1 MTELL
6 TLEDLSSVFD
16 QHPESKAVDS
26 TWYKE
31 YIMEDV
37 PFWARA
43 NKTHF
48 EFSISGFPELQR
60 IPVCLGFINISRKKS
75 LEKVKK
81 EVQTRLIN
89 DTIKEQYAEIL
100 KLYQNHLEYT
110 KEKEDLQEKC
120 HKLLGK
126 KYTKGGYNND
136 RVSDYQKGVKIEVHT
151 TSRVEITFEL
161 HPDHLEKILTFR
173 ESLRIVC

>member
-31 YIMEDV
+31 YMLDGV

-43 NKTHF
+43 NDTHF
-48 EFSISGFPELQR
+48 EFSISGFPELTR

-89 DTIKEQYAEIL
+89 DTVKEQYAEIL

-120 HKLLGK
+120 HTLLGQ
-126 KYTKGGYNND
+126 KYNTRGYNKD
-136 RVSDYQKGVKIEVHT
+136 RVSNHEKGITIEVHT
-151 TSRVEITFEL
+151 TSRVELSFEL
-161 HPDHLEKILTFR
+161 HPDLIEKMLTFR
-173 ESLRIVC
+173 ESLRK

>member
-60 IPVCLGFINISRKKS
+60 IPICLGFINISRKKS
-75 LEKVKK
+75 LDKIKK
-81 EVQTRLIN
+81 EVEKRLI
-89 DTIKEQYAEIL
+89 TATVREQYAEIL
-100 KLYQNHLEYT
+100 TRYQNHLVY
-110 KEKEDLQEKC
+110 EKEREALQEKI
-120 HKLLGK
+120 HSLLGK
-126 KYTKGGYNND
+126 EYNKRGYNND
-136 RVSDYQKGVKIEVHT
+136 RVYDPHKGIKIEVNT
-151 TSRVEITFEL
+151 TSRVEISFEL

-173 ESLRIVC
+173 ESLRK

>member
-43 NKTHF
+43 NDTHF
-48 EFSISGFPELQR
+48 EFSISGFPSLIHSQ
-60 IPVCLGFINISRKKS
+60 VCLGSVNISRKKS

-89 DTIKEQYAEIL
+89 DTVKEQYAEIL

-110 KEKEDLQEKC
+110 KDKEDLQEKI
-120 HKLLGK
+120 HSLLGK
-126 KYTKGGYNND
+126 EYNKRGYNND
-136 RVSDYQKGVKIEVHT
+136 RVSDYQKGINIEVRT

-173 ESLRIVC
+173 ESLRK

>member
-16 QHPESKAVDS
+16 QHPESVDS

-31 YIMEDV
+31 YMLDGV

-43 NKTHF
+43 NRTHF
-48 EFSISGFPELQR
+48 EFSISGFPPLNHSQ
-60 IPVCLGFINISRKKS
+60 VCLGSVNISRKKS

-89 DTIKEQYAEIL
+89 DTVREQYAEIL

-110 KEKEDLQEKC
+110 KDKEDLQEKC
-120 HKLLGK
+120 HKLLGQ
-126 KYTKGGYNND
+126 KYNARGYNND
-136 RVSDYQKGVKIEVHT
+136 RVSDYQKGINIKVNT

-161 HPDHLEKILTFR
+161 HPDHLEKIIEFR
-173 ESLRIVC
+173 ESLRK

>member
-1 MTELL
+1 MEKLMTELL
-6 TLEDLSSVFD
+6 TLDDLSSVFD

-31 YIMEDV
+31 YMLDGV

-48 EFSISGFPELQR
+48 EFSISGFPSLIHSQ
-60 IPVCLGFINISRKKS
+60 VCLGSVNISRKKS

-100 KLYQNHLEYT
+100 KIYQKHLEYT
-110 KEKEDLQEKC
+110 KEREFLQAKI
-120 HKLLGK
+120 HKILDK
-126 KYTKGGYNND
+126 SYNPKGYNND
-136 RVSDYQKGVKIEVHT
+136 RVSNNEKGIKIEVLNNA
-151 TSRVEITFEL
+151 RVNLTFEL
-161 HPDHLEKILTFR
+161 HPYFIEKMIEFR
-173 ESLRIVC
+173 ESL

>member
-31 YIMEDV
+31 YMLDGV

-48 EFSISGFPELQR
+48 EFSISGFPELTR

-81 EVQTRLIN
+81 EVKNRLIT
-89 DTIKEQYAEIL
+89 DTVKEQYTEIL
-100 KLYQNHLEYT
+100 TRYKNHLVY
-110 KEKEDLQEKC
+110 EKDREDLQEKC
-120 HKLLGK
+120 HTLLGK
-126 KYTKGGYNND
+126 KYNKGGYNND
-136 RVSDYQKGVKIEVHT
+136 RVSDLQKGIKIEVNT

-173 ESLRIVC
+173 ESLRK

>member
-43 NKTHF
+43 NDTHF
-48 EFSISGFPELQR
+48 EFSISGFPSLIHSQ
-60 IPVCLGFINISRKKS
+60 VCLGSVNISRKKS
-75 LEKVKK
+75 IDKIKK
-81 EVQTRLIN
+81 EVKIRLIT
-89 DTIKEQYAEIL
+89 DTVKEQYTEIL
-100 KLYQNHLEYT
+100 TRYQNHLVYE
-110 KEKEDLQEKC
+110 KEREDLQEKC
-120 HKLLGK
+120 HTLLGQ
-126 KYTKGGYNND
+126 KYNARGYNND

-151 TSRVEITFEL
+151 TSRVELSFEL
-161 HPDHLEKILTFR
+161 HPDLIEKMITFR
-173 ESLRIVC
+173 ESLRK

>member
-1 MTELL
+1 MTDLL
-6 TLEDLSSVFD
+6 TLEDLTSVFD
-16 QHPESKAVDS
+16 QHPESKLVDS
-26 TWYKE
+26 TRYKE
-31 YIMEDV
+31 FMIDGV

-48 EFSISGFPELQR
+48 EFSISGFPSLIHSQ
-60 IPVCLGFINISRKKS
+60 VCLGSVNISRKKS

-89 DTIKEQYAEIL
+89 DTVKEQYAEIL

-120 HKLLGK
+120 HKLLGQ
-126 KYTKGGYNND
+126 KYNARGYNND

-151 TSRVEITFEL
+151 TSRVELSFEL
-161 HPDHLEKILTFR
+161 HPDLIEKMLIFR
-173 ESLRIVC
+173 ESLRK

>member
-1 MTELL
+1 MSETL
-6 TLEDLSSVFD
+6 TLDDLSSVFD

-31 YIMEDV
+31 YILDGV

-48 EFSISGFPELQR
+48 EFSISGFPSLIHSQ
-60 IPVCLGFINISRKKS
+60 VCLGSVNISRKKA
-75 LEKVKK
+75 LDKIKK
-81 EVQTRLIN
+81 EVKNRLIT
-89 DTIKEQYAEIL
+89 DTVKEQYAEIL

-120 HKLLGK
+120 HKLLSQ
-126 KYTKGGYNND
+126 KYNARGYNND

-151 TSRVEITFEL
+151 TSRVELSFEL
-161 HPDHLEKILTFR
+161 HPDLIEKMLTFR
-173 ESLRIVC
+173 ESLRK

>member
-6 TLEDLSSVFD
+6 TLDDLSSVFD

-31 YIMEDV
+31 YMLDGV

-48 EFSISGFPELQR
+48 ELSISGFPELTR
-60 IPVCLGFINISRKKS
+60 IPVCLGSVNISRKKTIDQI
-75 LEKVKK
+75 KK
-81 EVQTRLIN
+81 EVKNRLIT
-89 DTIKEQYAEIL
+89 DTVKEKYAEVL
-100 KLYQNHLEYT
+100 KLYQNHLRYT
-110 KEKEDLQEKC
+110 EEKEALQEKC
-120 HKLLGK
+120 HKLLGQ
-126 KYTKGGYNND
+126 KYNARGYNND
-136 RVSDYQKGVKIEVHT
+136 RVSDYQKGVKIEVYT

-161 HPDHLEKILTFR
+161 HPDHLEKIIEFR
-173 ESLRIVC
+173 ESLRK

>member
-6 TLEDLSSVFD
+6 TLDDLTSVFD

-31 YIMEDV
+31 YMLNDV
-37 PFWARA
+37 PFWART
-43 NKTHF
+43 NDTHF
-48 EFSISGFPELQR
+48 EFSISGFPELTR

-75 LEKVKK
+75 LDKIKK
-81 EVQTRLIN
+81 EVEKRLI
-89 DTIKEQYAEIL
+89 TATVKEQYTEIL
-100 KLYQNHLEYT
+100 TRYQNHLVYE
-110 KEKEDLQEKC
+110 KEREDLQEKC
-120 HKLLGK
+120 HTLLGK

-151 TSRVEITFEL
+151 TSRVEISFEL
-161 HPDHLEKILTFR
+161 HPDHLEKIINFR
-173 ESLRIVC
+173 ESLRK